1 MTLEELKRRK
11 NEMGYT
17 YAQMARMTGV
27 PLGTI
32 QKIFTGETANPR
44 YDTMQALE
52 QLFEDPD
59 MIEEKVVYNVEGQDG
74 YTVDD
79 YYALPDEQRV
89 ELIDGYFY
97 DMSSFSFMHQDIVF
111 EIGNQIR
118 NYVKENN
125 VKCKAMISP
134 VDVRLDCDDKT
145 MIQPD
150 LVVLCD
156 LDKIRKWGILGA
168 PDLIIEVTSSST
180 RNKDYAIK
188 AAKYM
193 KAKVREYWIIDPYQ
207 KKLIRYEFEND
218 GEVIICEL
226 DKPVPVGIFEG
237 KLKLNFEG
245 VLEIVRDLENL
256 ED

>member
-17 YAQMARMTGV
+17 YAQMAKMTGV

-52 QLFEDPD
+52 QLFEDSD
-59 MIEEKVVYNVEGQDG
+59 SVQEKVVYNVEGQDG

-97 DMSSFSFMHQDIVF
+97 DMSAPSFMHQDIVF
-111 EIGNQIR
+111 ELGFQIR
-118 NYVKENN
+118 EFIRNN
-125 VKCKAMISP
+125 KGKCKALVSP

-145 MIQPD
+145 MVQPD
-150 LVVLCD
+150 VVVLCD

-168 PDLIIEVTSSST
+168 PDFVLEVISPST

-193 KAKVREYWIIDPYQ
+193 KAKVREYWIVDPYQ
-207 KKLIRYEFEND
+207 KKLIRYNFEND
-218 GEVIICEL
+218 GEVVISGL
-226 DKPVPVGIFEG
+226 DKPVAVGIFQDDMKIDFGEVINIIEECE
-237 KLKLNFEG
+237 K
-245 VLEIVRDLENL
+245 L